1 MKNFGKPGQY
11 NPDGSIDY
19 DYYAQILNDEE
30 NIFVSGL
37 ESIDELELMK
47 KERFAYYDDMRGMYD
62 RGELDKYAP
71 SKLDNVNDNQI
82 AEAVENIFPTGD
94 IKLDA
99 EMAAESLV
107 ELNPQIFGDI
117 LYEDLDSVTRSKI
130 YGAVLEVISGNTAK
144 MIQQSKNLSSPTKT
158 LASMKAGKGID
169 ISDPNIADE
178 FTRFM
183 KESNPKGYE
192 DIEQKIQLESFNPKG
207 KKGNADGGIIGLTSN
222 PRSASNKAGVE
233 TLFKRR

>member
-11 NPDGSIDY
+11 NPDASIDY
-19 DYYAQILNDEE
+19 NYYAQILNDEE

-71 SKLDNVNDNQI
+71 SKFDNVNDNQI

-144 MIQQSKNLSSPTKT
+144 MKT
-158 LASMKAGKGID
+158 
-169 ISDPNIADE
+169 
-178 FTRFM
+178 
-183 KESNPKGYE
+183 
-192 DIEQKIQLESFNPKG
+192 
-207 KKGNADGGIIGLTSN
+207 
-222 PRSASNKAGVE
+222 
-233 TLFKRR
+233 